1 MENRLYRLRKFVKE
15 LEKIRGRHTELV
27 SVYIPSDYDMN
38 KIIQHLQQEQGTA
51 SNIKDARTRKNV
63 IDSLEKAI
71 RHLRLFKRTPENGL
85 ALFAGNASSEESKID
100 IRVWSIEPPTP
111 LKVRLYRCDQEF
123 VLDLLRDMLEHRE
136 SYGLLVMDKREANIG
151 FLKGTAIVT
160 VTRMTSDVP
169 GKFKTGGQSQQRFA
183 RIREE
188 LAREFYKKIGE
199 AMNKTFLGSDVRG
212 IIIGGPGHTKNEFFD
227 GPFLNNEVKKKVLGL
242 KDLSYTGEFGM
253 HELVDK
259 SHDVLTGEEIIREK
273 NIVQKLLELLAKK
286 PELVTY
292 GETEV
297 RRVLESNAVE
307 TLLISEAT
315 DEKIIDEFMELGEK
329 SGAEILIIS
338 LETQEGQQLRDLGK
352 VAAILRYAI

>member
-15 LEKIRGRHTELV
+15 LERIRGRHTELV
-27 SVYIPSDYDMN
+27 SVYIPAGYDMN

-85 ALFAGNASSEESKID
+85 AVFAGNASSDESKID
-100 IRVWSIEPPTP
+100 IRIWSVEPPTP

-160 VTRMTSDVP
+160 RTRMTSDVP

-188 LAREFYKKIGE
+188 LAREFEKKVGE

-227 GPFLNNEVKKKVLGL
+227 GSFLNNEVKKKVLGL
-242 KDLSYTGEFGM
+242 KDLSYTGDFGM
-253 HELVDK
+253 HELVEK
-259 SHDVLTGEEIIREK
+259 SHDILAGEEIIREK
-273 NIVQKLLELLAKK
+273 TTIQKLLELLAKK
-286 PELVTY
+286 PELVAY

-297 RRVLESNAVE
+297 RRTLEINAVE
-307 TLLISEAT
+307 ILLISEAT
-315 DEKIIDEFMELGEK
+315 DEKVIDELMELGEK

-338 LETQEGQQLRDLGK
+338 LETQEGQQLKDLGK